1 MVWDQTYKFITN
13 KFDTI
18 LTMEDLNTKT
28 DYYDLYRRNISS
40 FIVLVSLSI
49 IISVLAA
56 LLSPNI
62 FISTAVAVPSSSKYS
77 TGSSGSQ
84 GQLGGLASLAGIN
97 VKTEVDKGAIAFK
110 TLSSY
115 DFFQLLYED
124 DEFIKNVLA
133 GSNYDYAD
141 NSVDTFNPILVDEN
155 SQEWLIKPSIEKA
168 YKIFYT
174 KHFSSFKDRKTGFIY
189 LHGEHRIPSV
199 AQEIVKEVLYK
210 LNEYIRSKDVREA
223 QAALKYIEG
232 KIASTNTL
240 DVKRVL
246 ASLAERELQVI
257 ALSEASDDF
266 VFKIIQSPFLP
277 ETRSSPHRARMV
289 LAGGLL
295 GFIVSFLLVL
305 IANSFNLKIGLNRSF
320 PFFITKVP

>member
-1 MVWDQTYKFITN
+1 
-13 KFDTI
+13 
-18 LTMEDLNTKT
+18 MEDSNTNTNTNT
-28 DYYDLYRRNISS
+28 DYYDLFRRNII
-40 FIVLVSLSI
+40 FLIVLVSLSA
-49 IISVLAA
+49 IISVSVA
-56 LLSPNI
+56 LLSPDV
-62 FISTAVAVPSSSKYS
+62 FKSTSVAVPSSSKYS
-77 TGSSGSQ
+77 TGSLGSQ
-84 GQLGGLASLAGIN
+84 SQLGGLANLAGIN
-97 VKTEVDKGAIAFK
+97 IKTEVDKGAIAFK